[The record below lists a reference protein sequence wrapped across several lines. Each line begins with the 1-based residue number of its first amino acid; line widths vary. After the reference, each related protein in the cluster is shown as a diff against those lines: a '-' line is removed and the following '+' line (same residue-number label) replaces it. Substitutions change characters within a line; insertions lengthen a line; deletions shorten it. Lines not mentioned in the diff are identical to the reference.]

1 MFERLPGFRD
11 FYPEDCARRNH
22 LFRLWSET
30 ARRFGFVEYDIPT
43 LEPLELF
50 TEKSGPEI
58 VSQLFNFVDKGD
70 RPVAL
75 RPELTPSLAR
85 MVGSRA
91 NGLKRPIKW
100 FNVAENFRYEK
111 PQKGRLRSHYQF
123 NCDIFGEPGAGADAE
138 LIAVCVESLRALGLT
153 ETDFV
158 VRLSDRQLWIAYLAA
173 LGQEG
178 AAALAILGVID
189 KLERNESATTLELL
203 KPYFGEASEDF
214 LANVQT
220 LVGLRS
226 FDELEQFFLAQAPN
240 AGTRD
245 TLMARLAEW
254 RALLDGLEAF
264 GLSPFIRIDLG
275 IVRGLAYYTGFVFE
289 VFEIAEQGTTGRAL
303 AGGGRYDHLIEK
315 LGYTALPAVG
325 FGMGDVTMTDLL
337 DKKNLFPPFIGG
349 TEIHVVIGGPA
360 ERKVA
365 LEDIGLLRRS
375 GISVEYSLKEVG
387 FGKQF
392 KTAAQSGA
400 KLALTYGSDEIAA
413 GAVRVKELSSG
424 REINV
429 PRARL
434 VAIIREILAEGLP
447 E

>member
-11 FYPEDCARRNH
+11 FYPEACARRNH
-22 LFRLWSET
+22 LFRLWSQT

-58 VSQLFNFVDKGD
+58 VSQLFNFEDKGG
-70 RPVAL
+70 RAVAL

-91 NGLKRPIKW
+91 NALKRPIKW

-123 NCDIFGEPGAGADAE
+123 NCDIFGEAGSGADAE
-138 LIAVCVESLRALGLT
+138 LIAVCVESLRALGLN

-158 VRLSDRQLWIAYLAA
+158 LRLSDRGLWMAYLAA
-173 LGQEG
+173 LGHEG
-178 AAALAILGVID
+178 DAALGILGTID
-189 KLERNESATTLELL
+189 KLERNDRETSLQELG
-203 KPYFGEASEDF
+203 PYFGEASGDF
-214 LANVQT
+214 LANVEN

-226 FDELEQFFLAQAPN
+226 FHELERFFLAQAPN
-240 AGTRD
+240 AASRER
-245 TLMARLAEW
+245 LAARLADW
-254 RALLDGLEAF
+254 RELLDGLEAF
-264 GLSPFIRIDLG
+264 GLAPFIRLDLG

-289 VFEIAEQGTTGRAL
+289 IFELGEKGTTGRAL

-315 LGYTALPAVG
+315 LGYTPLPAVG
-325 FGMGDVTMTDLL
+325 FGIGDVTMTDLL
-337 DKKNLFPPFIGG
+337 EKKGLFPEFIGG
-349 TEIHVVIGGPA
+349 TEVYAVIGGPA

-365 LEDIGLLRRS
+365 MEDIALLRRN
-375 GISVEYSLKEVG
+375 GLSVEYPLKQVG

-392 KTAAQSGA
+392 KIAAQSGA
-400 KLALTYGSDEIAA
+400 RLALTYGSDEIAA
-413 GAVRVKELSSG
+413 DAVRVKELASG
-424 REINV
+424 RELNV

-434 VAIIREILAEGLP
+434 LAAIHDILAEGIP
-447 E
+447 G